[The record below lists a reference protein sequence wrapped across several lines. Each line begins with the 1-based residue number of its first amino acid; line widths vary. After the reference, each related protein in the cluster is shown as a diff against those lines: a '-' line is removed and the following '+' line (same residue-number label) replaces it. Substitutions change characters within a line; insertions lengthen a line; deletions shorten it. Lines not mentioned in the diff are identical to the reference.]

1 MKKKISLKQQLENA
15 KFNTFFTGL
24 IAIVIISFTVIYT
37 LDIRSELSFANKCG
51 ELNEYTN
58 AQYNVDIIEACIV
71 NGRSVY
77 DEEALDL
84 LLQLAKTKKFLGE

>member
-24 IAIVIISFTVIYT
+24 LATVIISFTILYT
-37 LDIRSELSFANKCG
+37 LKIKSELTFANKCG

-58 AQYNVDIIEACIV
+58 AQYNVNIIEACIV

-77 DEEALDL
+77 YEESLDL
-84 LLQLAKTKKFLGE
+84 LLQLAKSKKFLGE